1 MRRALALLLLVLPL
15 AACGG
20 SDVTSLDPIA
30 QAASNTRDAAGAH
43 FAMNARLALQG
54 QNVAFGGPG
63 EIADHGRKLH
73 MQLTMP
79 MAVLGVSG
87 SSGASATFEAV
98 SAGGFFYL
106 RGGVFERIAPGKWIR
121 VKNTDKNF
129 NLGQNDPSQMLQY
142 LRATSDIDEQGQDTV
157 RGVST
162 THYAARI
169 QIDKVAERVSA
180 DAARALRQ
188 LSTSLRTKEIPM
200 DVWVDDDGLVRRV
213 KMDWRSPSGGSF
225 VVNMDLFD
233 FGDVDIDVPA
243 KSDTTD
249 LSTMLGGG

>member
-20 SDVTSLDPIA
+20 SDVTSLDPVA

-43 FAMNARLALQG
+43 FDMNARLSVQG
-54 QNVAFGGPG
+54 QNVEFGGPG
-63 EIADHGRKLH
+63 EIGDHGRKLH
-73 MQLTMP
+73 MRLTMP
-79 MAVLGVSG
+79 MAALGVTG

-98 SAGGFFYL
+98 SSGGFFYL
-106 RGGVFERIAPGKWIR
+106 RGGPFERVAPGKWIR

-142 LRATSDIDEQGQDTV
+142 LRATSNVDKQGTETV

-169 QIDKVAERVSA
+169 QIDKVADRVSA

-188 LSTSLRTKEIPM
+188 LSKSLGTKEIPM
-200 DVWVDDDGLVRRV
+200 DVWVDGDNLVRRV
-213 KMDWRSPSGGSF
+213 KMDWHPPNGSSF
-225 VVNMDLFD
+225 VVTMDLFD